1 MRIEWKP
8 KILKQK
14 NIIYKLL
21 LLGLYI
27 LMSTICEGRSV
38 GNSENF
44 IRQYLGQ
51 SLRWG
56 FIMSKHCH
64 ALVNNK
70 ILIDISDVGEET
82 NQMWLWFDC
91 LSQSELWILL
101 CQCHSCLILKATKDF
116 WDKFGF
122 TIHLIHTRKII
133 HSQWLNLYRRTL
145 LFF

>member
-1 MRIEWKP
+1 MIVAIGSGETTEMRIELKP

-27 LMSTICEGRSV
+27 LISTICEGRSV

-64 ALVNNK
+64 ALVDNK
-70 ILIDISDVGEET
+70 ILIDISDVGE
-82 NQMWLWFDC
+82 D
-91 LSQSELWILL
+91 QSNVTVI
-101 CQCHSCLILKATKDF
+101 
-116 WDKFGF
+116 
-122 TIHLIHTRKII
+122 
-133 HSQWLNLYRRTL
+133 
-145 LFF
+145 